1 MVEIYLERENKT
13 ITKNLEKKI
22 QLKELLNELNISL
35 SSVILVKNNEIALE
49 DEIISNEDKIKIL
62 SVVSGG

>member
-13 ITKNLEKKI
+13 INHNLKKDTK
-22 QLKELLNELNISL
+22 LKDLLKELNISI
-35 SSVILVKNNEIALE
+35 SSIILVKNNEITLE
-49 DEIISNEDKIKIL
+49 DDFVKEDDKIKIL